1 MSTELIIEYSKST
14 QNVCLFL
21 GITIVLILL
30 FMLLPLPTPM
40 KYISKTVIIGLL
52 AFIAYFNWKQ
62 TNNFANNFKINIL
75 HENEDWN
82 TMKTNILCGYIF
94 SLLLVI
100 LMLSIFRS
108 Y

>member
-1 MSTELIIEYSKST
+1 MSTDLIIEYSKST

-30 FMLLPLPTPM
+30 FMLLPLPTPI
-40 KYISKTVIIGLL
+40 KYISKTAIMGLL

-75 HENEDWN
+75 NEDWN